1 MIAVVDYGA
10 GNIRSLM
17 NTLRRLGADCQ
28 LTSDPVTLRGA
39 DKVVF
44 PGQGEARY
52 AMASLRRTGLVD
64 VLPKLTQPFFG
75 ICLGQQLLCVHSEE
89 HDTPCLGVFPERVRH
104 FPDPKNGERIPH
116 MGWNDFT
123 ELSGPLMADVE
134 LSDDVYFVHSYYC
147 ELGPN
152 VCATTDYILPFAA
165 AMQRDNFYAT
175 QFHPEKSAG
184 TGERILRN
192 FLEL

>member
-28 LTSDPVTLRGA
+28 LTADPATLRRA

-52 AMASLRRTGLVD
+52 AMASLRRAGLD
-64 VLPKLTQPFFG
+64 RVLPQLTQPFFG

-89 HDTPCLGVFPERVRH
+89 HDTACLGVFPERVRH
-104 FPDPKNGERIPH
+104 FPTPTDDARIPH

-123 ELSGPLMADVE
+123 HLEGPLMAGVE
-134 LSDDVYFVHSYYC
+134 RTDDVYFVHSYYC

-152 VCATTDYILPFAA
+152 ACATTDYVLPFAA

-175 QFHPEKSAG
+175 QFHPEKSAE
-184 TGERILRN
+184 TGARILQN